1 MATARDNARVP
12 RTVNFEMTDIT
23 VRWRASTAA
32 FFQARNRAIAEAY
45 LAGAHLREVGE
56 QFGISH
62 ERVRSILISLGVPL
76 RPVSAPR
83 REAIIAE
90 ARAQFRPAPDPELSK
105 PRARILFEHLDALS
119 RKRALTD
126 VESLQMERAMK
137 SLGMI

>member
-1 MATARDNARVP
+1 MLEMADV
-12 RTVNFEMTDIT
+12 T

-62 ERVRSILISLGVPL
+62 ERVRSILISLGVSL
-76 RPVSAPR
+76 RPVGAPR
-83 REAIIAE
+83 REAIIAKTKAE
-90 ARAQFRPAPDPELSK
+90 FRPAPVPEHSK
-105 PRARILFEHLDALS
+105 PRSRILFEHLDALS

-126 VESLQMERAMK
+126 AESIQMERAMK